1 MVTPLLLCLM
11 AAALSILLTQGVRR
25 IASRLGAV
33 DQPADRKMHQIPVPR
48 LGGAAVVGAMA
59 ATFLVAA
66 LADLLPQQFL
76 LEDSAPWRAL
86 CLGGAVIFFCG
97 VWDDLSPLSA
107 RSKFLAQLVAAGI
120 TVWSGVQLDR
130 VAFAGDY
137 VFNLGLFSLPIT
149 ILWIVGITNAFN
161 LIDGLD
167 GLSAGLGSIAAATC
181 AAIFFY
187 SGAVDDATV
196 LLVLL
201 GALLGFLPFNFNP
214 AKIFLGDSGSLV
226 LGYVLAVMVVTGSQK
241 YATATAVVIPLLSLG
256 VPIIDTLLS
265 MIRRMLSNH
274 FCETDRPRSWRG
286 MVLGFKQ
293 VFMADRD
300 HIHHRLM
307 ARGLSHRGAVLSLYA
322 AAAALSALAL
332 VSVVAQYRNAV
343 LLLITVA
350 VATAI
355 GIAKLGYLDGA
366 ALRIGSAFEQVDRPK
381 FDRSFFFGFIDL
393 LLIALA
399 YWGAYALLAAG
410 DAVPSVLPWHLNMFP
425 IVALVQLSI
434 FWVSGLYRGLWRAI
448 GVGDLMRV
456 ALAVSA
462 GGALSYSFVIINQP
476 PDGTGSLFGVHTLL
490 LGWLMGGL
498 RSAYRLVD
506 YSQFHAV
513 LGARPALIYGAGLGG
528 RLLLRELRQNA
539 ARGFHA
545 VGFIDDDRKLQGQ
558 VVSGLPVLGTGRDL
572 NALLPGRH
580 IHALLVSSQ
589 AITGP
594 LLQQA
599 LETCQAKGVR
609 VFRSEYL
616 FEPLSLGQAK
626 GIQAR
631 RPGTGDD
638 RIKEIG
644 RLRNAIASLR
654 KTAM

>member
-1 MVTPLLLCLM
+1 M
-11 AAALSILLTQGVRR
+11 AAGLSIVLTQGVRWV
-25 IASRLGAV
+25 APRLGAV
-33 DQPADRKMHQIPVPR
+33 DQPDDRKMHQIPVPR
-48 LGGAAVVGAMA
+48 LGGLAVVGAMA
-59 ATFLVAA
+59 ATLLMATC
-66 LADLLPQQFL
+66 ADLMPQQVPVAGSTSWGAL
-76 LEDSAPWRAL
+76 LV
-86 CLGGAVIFFCG
+86 GGAVIFFCG
-97 VWDDLSPLSA
+97 LWDDLSPISA
-107 RSKFLAQLVAAGI
+107 KTKFLAQLAAAGI
-120 TVWSGVQLDR
+120 AVWFGVQLDR
-130 VAFAGDY
+130 IAFAGDH
-137 VFNLGLFSLPIT
+137 VFGLGILSIPIT
-149 ILWIVGITNAFN
+149 LLWIVGITNAFN

-196 LLVLL
+196 LMVLL

-265 MIRRMLSNH
+265 MVRRMFSH
-274 FCETDRPRSWRG
+274 RPCEASQLKSWTS
-286 MVLGFKQ
+286 GFLALKQ
-293 VFMADRD
+293 VFIADRD

-307 ARGLSHRGAVLSLYA
+307 ARGLSHRGAVLTLYA
-322 AAAALSALAL
+322 AAASLSVLAL
-332 VSVVAQYRNAV
+332 VSAVAQYRNAV

-366 ALRIGSAFEQVDRPK
+366 VSRIGSAFEQVDRPK
-381 FDRSFFFGFIDL
+381 FDRSFFFGFADL

-399 YWGAYALLAAG
+399 YWGAYVLFTAREAM
-410 DAVPSVLPWHLNMFP
+410 SVLQWHLNMFP

-456 ALAVSA
+456 AIAVSA

-476 PDGTGSLFGVHTLL
+476 PDGTGSLFVVHTLL

-506 YSQFHAV
+506 YSQFHGV
-513 LGARPALIYGAGLGG
+513 LAARPVLIYGAGLGG

-545 VGFIDDDRKLQGQ
+545 IGFIDDDRRLQGRLI
-558 VVSGLPVLGTGRDL
+558 SGLPVLGTGRDL
-572 NALLPGRH
+572 NALLLGRH
-580 IHALLVSSQ
+580 IHTLLVSSH

-599 LETCQAKGVR
+599 LEDCQAQGVR

-616 FEPLSLGQAK
+616 FEPLSVGRAT
-626 GIQAR
+626 GIQPR
-631 RPGTGDD
+631 RAGTGED
-638 RIKEIG
+638 RDKEIR
-644 RLRNAIASLR
+644 RLQSAIASLR
-654 KTAM
+654 KTAL